1 MIPPNPPWKRG
12 ELELKSLFYKGDL
25 GGSEFRVILIA
36 FQASSYLLVVS
47 IDNCSLIIDN
57 CSLMKVGLIILA
69 AGKASRM
76 GKPKQLLTYQ
86 GSSLISHA
94 VKIGLNSICKPLIVV
109 LGAYTEQIKPEIDK
123 LPVKIVENPHWKT
136 GMSSS
141 IRAGIAAIKE
151 SNPNLDAV
159 IIALAD
165 QPLISEAVF
174 DRLIQSYQ
182 ETQNIIIASAYDDI
196 VGVPAL
202 FNKTLFSEL
211 INLEGDKG
219 AKALMRKY
227 QDEMLAIA
235 IPEAAIDIDTPD
247 DYQKLSSS

>member
-1 MIPPNPPWKRG
+1 
-12 ELELKSLFYKGDL
+12 
-25 GGSEFRVILIA
+25 
-36 FQASSYLLVVS
+36 
-47 IDNCSLIIDN
+47 
-57 CSLMKVGLIILA
+57 MKDVGLIILA

-94 VKIGLNSICKPLIVV
+94 VKVGLNSICKPVVVV
-109 LGAYTEQIKPEIDK
+109 LGAYKEQIKPQIEK
-123 LPVKIVENPHWKT
+123 LPVQIVENPYWKT

-151 SNPNLDAV
+151 SNSNLDAI

-165 QPLISEAVF
+165 QPLIDAEVF
-174 DRLIQSYQ
+174 NQLIQSYQ
-182 ETQNIIIASAYDDI
+182 QTGNIIIASAYDDI

-202 FNKTLFSEL
+202 FSNILFSEL

-219 AKALMRKY
+219 AKALMGKY
-227 QDEMLAIA
+227 RDEVLTIE
-235 IPEAAIDIDTPD
+235 IPEAAIDIDTRD
-247 DYQKLSSS
+247 DYEKLFIRS

>member
-1 MIPPNPPWKRG
+1 
-12 ELELKSLFYKGDL
+12 
-25 GGSEFRVILIA
+25 
-36 FQASSYLLVVS
+36 
-47 IDNCSLIIDN
+47 
-57 CSLMKVGLIILA
+57 MKNVGLIILA

-76 GKPKQLLTYQ
+76 GKPKQLLIYQ

-94 VKIGLNSICKPLIVV
+94 VKIGLNSICKSVVVV
-109 LGAYTEQIKPEIDK
+109 LGAYAEQIKLEINK
-123 LPVKIVENPHWKT
+123 LAVQIVENPDWET
-136 GMSSS
+136 GMASS
-141 IRAGIAAIKE
+141 IRAGVAAIKE
-151 SNPNLDAV
+151 SNSNLDAV

-182 ETQNIIIASAYDDI
+182 QTGNRIIASAYDDI

-202 FNKTLFSEL
+202 FDRALFQKL
-211 INLEGDKG
+211 MLLEGDKG

-227 QDEMLAIA
+227 QDEVLAIE

-247 DYQKLSSS
+247 DYEKLLISS

>member
-1 MIPPNPPWKRG
+1 
-12 ELELKSLFYKGDL
+12 
-25 GGSEFRVILIA
+25 
-36 FQASSYLLVVS
+36 
-47 IDNCSLIIDN
+47 
-57 CSLMKVGLIILA
+57 MKNIGLIILA

-94 VKIGLNSICKPLIVV
+94 VKIGWNSICKPVIVV
-109 LGAYTEQIKPEIDK
+109 LGAYKEQIKPQIDK
-123 LPVKIVENPHWKT
+123 FPVQIVENSDWET

-141 IRAGIAAIKE
+141 IRAGINAINQ
-151 SNPNLDAV
+151 SDSNLDAV

-174 DRLIQSYQ
+174 NQLIEKYR
-182 ETQNIIIASAYDDI
+182 ETRNTTRNKIIASAYDDI

-202 FNKTLFSEL
+202 FDKTLFSKL
-211 INLEGDKG
+211 MNIEGDRG

-227 QDEMLAIA
+227 RDEVLTIP
-235 IPEAAIDIDTPD
+235 IPEAAIDIDTQD
-247 DYQKLSSS
+247 DYQKLLNA

>member
-1 MIPPNPPWKRG
+1 MPN
-12 ELELKSLFYKGDL
+12 
-25 GGSEFRVILIA
+25 
-36 FQASSYLLVVS
+36 
-47 IDNCSLIIDN
+47 
-57 CSLMKVGLIILA
+57 VGLIILA

-94 VKIGLNSICKPLIVV
+94 IKGAINSNCKPVV
-109 LGAYTEQIKPEIDK
+109 VILGAYAEKIKPQIDK
-123 LPVKIVENPHWKT
+123 LPVQIRENPYWKT

-141 IRAGIAAIKE
+141 IHVGIAAITQ
-151 SNPNLDAV
+151 SNYNLDAV

-174 DRLIQSYQ
+174 NQLIQSYQ
-182 ETQNIIIASAYDDI
+182 ETRKIIIASTYNDV

-202 FNKTLFSEL
+202 FNRPLFSEL
-211 INLEGDKG
+211 TNLEGDKG

-227 QDEMLAIA
+227 QDEVLNIA

-247 DYQKLSSS
+247 DYEKLLSF

>member
-1 MIPPNPPWKRG
+1 
-12 ELELKSLFYKGDL
+12 
-25 GGSEFRVILIA
+25 
-36 FQASSYLLVVS
+36 
-47 IDNCSLIIDN
+47 
-57 CSLMKVGLIILA
+57 MKNVGLIILA

-76 GKPKQLLTYQ
+76 GKAKQLLTYQ

-94 VKIGLNSICKPLIVV
+94 VKIGLNSTCKPVIVV
-109 LGAYTEQIKPEIDK
+109 LGAYAEQIKPEIDK

-165 QPLISEAVF
+165 QPLINETAF

-202 FNKTLFSEL
+202 FKHSLFSEL

-227 QDEMLAIA
+227 QDEMLTVS

-247 DYQKLSSS
+247 DYQKLLSS

>member
-1 MIPPNPPWKRG
+1 
-12 ELELKSLFYKGDL
+12 
-25 GGSEFRVILIA
+25 
-36 FQASSYLLVVS
+36 
-47 IDNCSLIIDN
+47 
-57 CSLMKVGLIILA
+57 MKDVGLIILA

-94 VKIGLNSICKPLIVV
+94 VKVGLNSICKPVVVV
-109 LGAYTEQIKPEIDK
+109 LGAYKEQIKPQIEK
-123 LPVKIVENPHWKT
+123 LPVQIVENPYWKT

-151 SNPNLDAV
+151 SKSNLDAI

-165 QPLISEAVF
+165 QPLIDAEVF
-174 DRLIQSYQ
+174 NQLIQSYQ
-182 ETQNIIIASAYDDI
+182 QTGNIIIASAYDDI

-202 FNKTLFSEL
+202 FSNIIFSEL

-227 QDEMLAIA
+227 RDEVLTIE
-235 IPEAAIDIDTPD
+235 IPEAAIDIDTRD
-247 DYQKLSSS
+247 DYDKLFIGS

>member
-1 MIPPNPPWKRG
+1 
-12 ELELKSLFYKGDL
+12 
-25 GGSEFRVILIA
+25 
-36 FQASSYLLVVS
+36 
-47 IDNCSLIIDN
+47 
-57 CSLMKVGLIILA
+57 MKNVGLIILA

-76 GKPKQLLTYQ
+76 GKPKQLLIYQ

-94 VKIGLNSICKPLIVV
+94 VKIGLNSICKSVVVV
-109 LGAYTEQIKPEIDK
+109 LGAYAEQIKLEINK
-123 LPVKIVENPHWKT
+123 LAVQIVENPDWET
-136 GMSSS
+136 GMASS
-141 IRAGIAAIKE
+141 IRAGVAAIKE
-151 SNPNLDAV
+151 SNSNLDAV

-182 ETQNIIIASAYDDI
+182 QTGNRIIASAYDDI

-202 FNKTLFSEL
+202 FDRALFQKL
-211 INLEGDKG
+211 MLLEGDKG

-227 QDEMLAIA
+227 QDEVLAIE

-247 DYQKLSSS
+247 DYEKLLDT